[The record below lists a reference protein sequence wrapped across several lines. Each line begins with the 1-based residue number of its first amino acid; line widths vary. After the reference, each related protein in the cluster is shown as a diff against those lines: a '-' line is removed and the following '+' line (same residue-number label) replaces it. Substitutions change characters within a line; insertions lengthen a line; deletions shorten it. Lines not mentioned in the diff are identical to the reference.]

1 MVLTLCYIRISSIK
15 ILPAVSLLPVA
26 LSKVMIPCAIE
37 SCSSGL
43 LTPPPSRPPPPPL
56 TRVLTHSHTHTH
68 THTLT
73 HRHTHTLTHT
83 HTGPLSVFRAP
94 FYNASLSAPHPRFL
108 HFSCFLASF
117 PSAIR
122 HSCRTSRFQCKLHL
136 FYIKVN
142 AFLFECYD

>member
-43 LTPPPSRPPPPPL
+43 LTLPPFRLPAPRP
-56 TRVLTHSHTHTH
+56 TH
-68 THTLT
+68 
-73 HRHTHTLTHT
+73 THT

-94 FYNASLSAPHPRFL
+94 FHNASLSAPHPRFL

-117 PSAIR
+117 PSSIR
-122 HSCRTSRFQCKLHL
+122 HSCRTSRFQCKLHSFISKL
-136 FYIKVN
+136 TRSCLNVMIS
-142 AFLFECYD
+142 